1 MRDKVKP
8 EADPNGELLDRLAVL
23 PALAED
29 LTFEV
34 NAKRMPFVR
43 YN

>member
-1 MRDKVKP
+1 MRDGAKP
-8 EADPNGELLDRLAVL
+8 EAEPNGELLDRLVVL
-23 PALAED
+23 PVVAED